1 MKFIIKNIIT
11 GKEVTLNSANSY
23 YTFEE
28 TNSIFK
34 DKLSIKITKGNGA
47 VLEFLLDAKD
57 FEILSEKE
65 YSNYK
70 LTNYTIIKF
79 EKNDKNENIT
89 IKLNTTSGRK
99 FGFAFTEDYVKGNY
113 APIPSQNPHLTS
125 DSNTYE
131 FSIINK
137 NENLQKD
144 ESYSVIL
151 YFNKDDLENEEILL
165 TKTIQKDKPSGGD
178 EPESEGLEGWLIAII
193 AIASVLIVL
202 CIIIVI
208 WKCVISKD
216 KVESNDI
223 GGSLVNKESELKEL
237 ADQN

>member
-1 MKFIIKNIIT
+1 MH
-11 GKEVTLNSANSY
+11 S
-23 YTFEE
+23 
-28 TNSIFK
+28 
-34 DKLSIKITKGNGA
+34 
-47 VLEFLLDAKD
+47 
-57 FEILSEKE
+57 
-65 YSNYK
+65 
-70 LTNYTIIKF
+70 
-79 EKNDKNENIT
+79 
-89 IKLNTTSGRK
+89 
-99 FGFAFTEDYVKGNY
+99 
-113 APIPSQNPHLTS
+113 TS

>member
-1 MKFIIKNIIT
+1 MEQPKLIDKDIVIPSALEKNNIYLSKNDDGYNLDFSNNAYDRIIKLSKASIDSEIIIKNIIT

-28 TNSIFK
+28 KNSIFK
-34 DKLSIKITKGNGA
+34 DKLSIKVTKGNGA
-47 VLEFLLDAKD
+47 VLEFLSDAKD

-70 LTNYTIIKF
+70 LSNYTIIKF

-89 IKLNTTSGRK
+89 IKLNTTSGKK
-99 FGFAFTEDYVKGNY
+99 FGYTFTEDYVKGNY
-113 APIPSQNPHLTS
+113 APIQSQNPPLTS

-151 YFNKDDLENEEILL
+151 YFNKDD
-165 TKTIQKDKPSGGD
+165 
-178 EPESEGLEGWLIAII
+178 
-193 AIASVLIVL
+193 
-202 CIIIVI
+202 
-208 WKCVISKD
+208 
-216 KVESNDI
+216 
-223 GGSLVNKESELKEL
+223 
-237 ADQN
+237 